1 MQNSHCL
8 LDLVELND
16 LWSKKI
22 CQPRWLFDLVPHSS
36 LDDLVLF
43 WLSKLIKAG
52 KARRGDFWRGCV
64 NLYLLGS
71 HQSSL
76 CKIIGNHHENSRWI
90 GLRNLK
96 MSTTSPTRHTLVSI
110 LFFISLSYISNITW
124 TMKHL
129 QCLYTAVCTQVFVPS
144 IDQTV
149 GFLYLEKKPNSSEN
163 PLGRLALGLQCES
176 PNVGGTWKL
185 VWKHWLNQ
193 TLWSQAPDPLF

>member
-76 CKIIGNHHENSRWI
+76 CKIIGNHHENSRGI

-124 TMKHL
+124 TMKHI
-129 QCLYTAVCTQVFVPS
+129 QCTRLYVRRSLCHLL
-144 IDQTV
+144 I
-149 GFLYLEKKPNSSEN
+149 K
-163 PLGRLALGLQCES
+163 RLASYIWRRSPTPARTHLDGLL
-176 PNVGGTWKL
+176 L
-185 VWKHWLNQ
+185 VFSVKVQ
-193 TLWSQAPDPLF
+193 T